1 MRVSRVL
8 PLGLLVTAGLGV
20 DCGDGSQG
28 QVSETAAELQQPA
41 TKGGSPFE
49 SIVEENDYVSN
60 LAAPGSTNPRPDPDL
75 LNAWGLVFSDQG
87 LAWVAANHSGT
98 DRVYDSQGNLRG
110 VVKIPLLPSQDPAT
124 EIPAPTGQ
132 VANPFGKAFNGD
144 DFIVVSEDGAVIGIK
159 VRGARKGMIAADATI
174 EQDNSQPNKNHA
186 RPANYKGVAISTV
199 HGKPRLF
206 AADFRNAAIDV
217 FDEHFE
223 PIANPGFQD
232 NDTLLRMKGRTFAP
246 FNILAA
252 GGRLIVSYAVQ
263 GEGADDDVA
272 GPGNGIIDIFE
283 TDGHFVERLLTGPV
297 DHPELNSPWG
307 MALSREKSEKRS
319 IDLLI
324 GNFGDSQIN
333 VYELKARGGDVGADF
348 EGPLGVANSKK
359 PPITGLWAI
368 VFGNGKGG
376 FDRDSLYFTA
386 GPNNGPGTDLEQN
399 GLFGELDFI
408 TPRR

>member
-1 MRVSRVL
+1 MRVIRVL
-8 PLGLLVTAGLGV
+8 PLGLLVSAGLNV
-20 DCGDGSQG
+20 HCGDGS
-28 QVSETAAELQQPA
+28 QVSETAAEVQQPA
-41 TKGGSPFE
+41 KKGASPFE

-60 LAAPGSTNPRPDPDL
+60 LAAPGSKNPQSDPDL

-87 LAWVAANHSGT
+87 LAWVAANHTGT
-98 DRVYDSQGNLRG
+98 DRVYDSEGNLRG
-110 VVKIPLLPSQDPAT
+110 VVKIPLLPSQNPAT
-124 EIPAPTGQ
+124 DIPAPTGQ
-132 VANPFGKAFNGD
+132 VANPFHSAFKGD

-159 VRGARKGMIAADATI
+159 VKGARKGMLEADAVI
-174 EQDNSQPNKNHA
+174 EQDNSHPDKNHA
-186 RPANYKGVAISTV
+186 LPANYKGVALATV
-199 HGKPRLF
+199 NGKPRLF
-206 AADFRNAAIDV
+206 AADFRNSAIDV
-217 FDEHFE
+217 FDEHFV

-232 NDTLLRMKGRTFAP
+232 NDALLRMKGRTFAP

-252 GGRLIVSYAVQ
+252 GDRLIVSYAVQ

-283 TDGHFVERLLTGPV
+283 TNGRFVERLLTGP
-297 DHPELNSPWG
+297 DGHPELNSPWG
-307 MALSREKSEKRS
+307 MALSREKSEKLS

-333 VYELKARGGDVGADF
+333 VYELKARGRDVGADF

-376 FDRDSLYFTA
+376 FDRDDLYFTA